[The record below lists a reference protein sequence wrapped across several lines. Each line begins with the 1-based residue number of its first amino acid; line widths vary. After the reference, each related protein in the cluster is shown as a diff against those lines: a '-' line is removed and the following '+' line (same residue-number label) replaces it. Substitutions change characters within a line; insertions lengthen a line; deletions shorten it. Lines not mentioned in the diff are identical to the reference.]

1 MDPLEELIRAQ
12 PGLSI
17 ALGVLGLV
25 VGSFL
30 NVVIHRLPKM
40 MEQQWE
46 RECAEFLG
54 EESLGEESLGEE
66 ALSEE
71 ALSKKSRGE
80 SLPEEKPYSLA
91 FPGSH
96 CPSCGAEITALQN
109 IPVLSY
115 LFLRGRCANCGVRI
129 PIRYPII
136 ELLTAILWILCG
148 LSFGVSNA
156 LAASMLLTAVL
167 ISLTAIDFDHQL
179 LPDSLTLPLLWMGL
193 LINIDGTFVGLE
205 SAVLGAVFG
214 YLSLWSVYWLFK
226 IITGK
231 EGMGYGDFKL
241 LAALGAWFGLAA
253 LPTIIL
259 LSSLVGAVIGIT
271 LIVTGR
277 QNRETPMPFG
287 PFLAGAGLIHL
298 FYPNVLMGFIAGAI

>member
-1 MDPLEELIRAQ
+1 VDPLEELIRAQ

-40 MEQQWE
+40 MERQWE
-46 RECAEFLG
+46 RECAEFVG
-54 EESLGEESLGEE
+54 EEFRGEELHET
-66 ALSEE
+66 
-71 ALSKKSRGE
+71 
-80 SLPEEKPYSLA
+80 KPYSLA

-109 IPVLSY
+109 IPVFSY
-115 LFLRGRCANCGVRI
+115 LFLRGRCAHCGI
-129 PIRYPII
+129 AISIRYPLV
-136 ELLTAILWILCG
+136 EFFTAAIWILCG

-156 LAASMLLTAVL
+156 LAAAMLLTGVL
-167 ISLTAIDFDHQL
+167 IALTAIDLDHQL
-179 LPDSLTLPLLWMGL
+179 LPDSLTLPLLWVGL
-193 LINIDGTFVGLE
+193 LINIDATFVSLE

-214 YLSLWSVYWLFK
+214 YLCLWSVYWLFK

-241 LAALGAWFGLAA
+241 LAALGAWFGLSA
-253 LPTIIL
+253 LPTIVL
-259 LSSLVGAVIGIT
+259 LSSLVGAIVGIL
-271 LIVTGR
+271 LIVMKR
-277 QNRETPMPFG
+277 QGRETPMPFG
-287 PFLAGAGLIHL
+287 PFLAGAGLTHL
-298 FYPNVLMGFIAGAI
+298 FYPNVLMGWIAGTL

>member
-40 MEQQWE
+40 MERQWE

-54 EESLGEESLGEE
+54 EEFRGEESPE
-66 ALSEE
+66 SE
-71 ALSKKSRGE
+71 
-80 SLPEEKPYSLA
+80 PYSLA

-96 CPSCGAEITALQN
+96 CPSCNAEIKPLQN

-115 LFLRGRCANCGVRI
+115 LFLRGRCANCSVSI
-129 PIRYPII
+129 PIRYPLI
-136 ELLTAILWILCG
+136 ELLTAALWILCG

-156 LAASMLLTAVL
+156 LAAAMFLTAVL
-167 ISLTAIDFDHQL
+167 ISLTAIDLDHQL
-179 LPDSLTLPLLWMGL
+179 LPDNLTLPLLWVGL
-193 LINIDGTFVGLE
+193 LINIDATFVPLE

-214 YLSLWSVYWLFK
+214 YLCLWSVYWLFK

-241 LAALGAWFGLAA
+241 LAALGAWFGLSA
-253 LPTIIL
+253 LPTIVL
-259 LSSLVGAVIGIT
+259 LSSLVGAAIGIG
-271 LIVTGR
+271 LIVMRR
-277 QNRETPMPFG
+277 QDRETPMPFG

-298 FYPNVLMGFIAGAI
+298 FYPNVLMGWIAGTL

>member
-40 MEQQWE
+40 MERQWE
-46 RECAEFLG
+46 RECAEFVG
-54 EESLGEESLGEE
+54 EEFRGEELHET
-66 ALSEE
+66 
-71 ALSKKSRGE
+71 
-80 SLPEEKPYSLA
+80 KPYSLA

-96 CPSCGAEITALQN
+96 CPSCGTEITALQN

-115 LFLRGRCANCGVRI
+115 LFLRGRCANCGVAI
-129 PIRYPII
+129 SVRYPLV
-136 ELLTAILWILCG
+136 ELLTAAIWILCG

-156 LAASMLLTAVL
+156 LAAAMFLTGVL
-167 ISLTAIDFDHQL
+167 IALTAIDLDHQL
-179 LPDSLTLPLLWMGL
+179 LPDSLTLPLLWVGL
-193 LINIDGTFVGLE
+193 LINIDATFVSLE

-214 YLSLWSVYWLFK
+214 YLCLWSVYWLFK

-241 LAALGAWFGLAA
+241 LAALGAWFGLSA
-253 LPTIIL
+253 LPTIVL
-259 LSSLVGAVIGIT
+259 LSSLVGAVIGIA

-277 QNRETPMPFG
+277 QSRETPMPFG

-298 FYPNVLMGFIAGAI
+298 FYPDVLIGWIAGVV

>member
-17 ALGVLGLV
+17 AIGVLGLV

-30 NVVIHRLPKM
+30 NVVIHRLPKI
-40 MEQQWE
+40 MERQWE

-54 EESLGEESLGEE
+54 KETPESE
-66 ALSEE
+66 
-71 ALSKKSRGE
+71 
-80 SLPEEKPYSLA
+80 PYSLA

-96 CPSCGAEITALQN
+96 CPSCNTEIKPLQN

-115 LFLRGRCANCGVRI
+115 LFLLGRCANCGVSI
-129 PIRYPII
+129 PIRYPLI
-136 ELLTAILWILCG
+136 ELLTAAIWILCG

-156 LAASMLLTAVL
+156 LAAAMFLTVVL
-167 ISLTAIDFDHQL
+167 ISLTAIDLDHQL
-179 LPDSLTLPLLWMGL
+179 LPDNLTLPLLWVGL
-193 LINIDGTFVGLE
+193 LINIDATFVPLE

-214 YLSLWSVYWLFK
+214 YLCLWSVYWLFK

-241 LAALGAWFGLAA
+241 LAALGAWFGLSA
-253 LPTIIL
+253 LPTIVL
-259 LSSLVGAVIGIT
+259 LSSLVGAVIGIA
-271 LIVTGR
+271 LIVMRR
-277 QNRETPMPFG
+277 QDRETPMPFG

-298 FYPNVLMGFIAGAI
+298 FYPNVLMGWIAGTL

>member
-17 ALGVLGLV
+17 AIGILGLV

-30 NVVIHRLPKM
+30 NVVIHRLPKI
-40 MEQQWE
+40 MERQWE

-54 EESLGEESLGEE
+54 KETPESE
-66 ALSEE
+66 
-71 ALSKKSRGE
+71 
-80 SLPEEKPYSLA
+80 PYSLA

-96 CPSCGAEITALQN
+96 CPSCNTEIKPLQN

-115 LFLRGRCANCGVRI
+115 LFLLGRCANCGVSI
-129 PIRYPII
+129 PIRYPLI
-136 ELLTAILWILCG
+136 ELLTAAIWILCG

-156 LAASMLLTAVL
+156 LAAAMFLTAVL
-167 ISLTAIDFDHQL
+167 ISLTAIDLDHQL
-179 LPDSLTLPLLWMGL
+179 LPDNLTLPLLWVGL
-193 LINIDGTFVGLE
+193 LINIDATFVPLE

-214 YLSLWSVYWLFK
+214 YLCLWSVYWLFK

-241 LAALGAWFGLAA
+241 LAALGAWFGVSA
-253 LPTIIL
+253 LPTIVL
-259 LSSLVGAVIGIT
+259 LSSLVGAVIGIA
-271 LIVTGR
+271 LIVMRR
-277 QNRETPMPFG
+277 QDRETPMPFG

-298 FYPNVLMGFIAGAI
+298 FYPNVLMGWIAGTL

>member
-40 MEQQWE
+40 MERQWE
-46 RECAEFLG
+46 RECAEFVG
-54 EESLGEESLGEE
+54 EEFRGEELHET
-66 ALSEE
+66 
-71 ALSKKSRGE
+71 
-80 SLPEEKPYSLA
+80 KPYSLA

-96 CPSCGAEITALQN
+96 CPSCGTEITALQN

-115 LFLRGRCANCGVRI
+115 LFLRGRCANCGVAI
-129 PIRYPII
+129 SVRYPLV
-136 ELLTAILWILCG
+136 ELVTAVIWILCG

-156 LAASMLLTAVL
+156 LTAAMLLTGFL
-167 ISLTAIDFDHQL
+167 IALTAIDLDHQL
-179 LPDSLTLPLLWMGL
+179 LPDSLTLPLLWVGL
-193 LINIDGTFVGLE
+193 LINIDATFVSLE

-214 YLSLWSVYWLFK
+214 YLCLWSVYWLFK

-241 LAALGAWFGLAA
+241 LAALGAWFGLSA
-253 LPTIIL
+253 LPTIVL
-259 LSSLVGAVIGIT
+259 LSSLVGAVIGIA

-277 QNRETPMPFG
+277 QRRETPMPFG

-298 FYPNVLMGFIAGAI
+298 FYPDVLIGWIAGVV

>member
-12 PGLSI
+12 PGVSI

-40 MEQQWE
+40 LERQWE
-46 RECAEFLG
+46 RECAEFVG
-54 EESLGEESLGEE
+54 EEFRGEELHE
-66 ALSEE
+66 A
-71 ALSKKSRGE
+71 
-80 SLPEEKPYSLA
+80 KPHSLA

-96 CPSCGAEITALQN
+96 CPSCGAEITAFQN

-115 LFLRGRCANCGVRI
+115 LFLRGRCANCGVAI
-129 PIRYPII
+129 SVRYPLV
-136 ELLTAILWILCG
+136 ELLTAAIWILCG

-156 LAASMLLTAVL
+156 LAAAMLLTGVL
-167 ISLTAIDFDHQL
+167 IALTAIDLDHQL
-179 LPDSLTLPLLWMGL
+179 LPDSLTLPLLWVGL
-193 LINIDGTFVGLE
+193 LINIDATFVSLE

-214 YLSLWSVYWLFK
+214 YLCLWSVYWLFK

-241 LAALGAWFGLAA
+241 LAALGAWFGLSA
-253 LPTIIL
+253 LPTIVL
-259 LSSLVGAVIGIT
+259 LSSLVGAVIGIA

-277 QNRETPMPFG
+277 QSRETPMPFG

-298 FYPNVLMGFIAGAI
+298 FYPDVLIGWIAGVV